1 MPYSVISA
9 HRVPYDIDGSEVG
22 WNNGGGG
29 ITAVFNMGIAS
40 WLNSGSKVNL
50 NREDRLQGWG
60 YGNSGCM
67 ALWFFFPESREV
79 SYLGIQYAVGTMP
92 GSGDAYFQIQG
103 SANSTNGMDG
113 AWEAASFTPQ
123 HGFGADAW
131 RSKVFAV
138 SFSGPIKVLRMAW
151 YLGYAVTG
159 AVNHIHVYGAKAAG
173 EQPDDIVFCDAAG
186 NELTALTDWGDQP
199 EGTTEIGS
207 FKVKNASAG
216 KIANTISLQLN
227 HPDFTF
233 AWLADGPWVAV
244 LDIATLGV
252 GALSNTVYV
261 KNALGPPLLIL
272 GPYAARV
279 IATVGS
285 WT

>member
-1 MPYSVISA
+1 M
-9 HRVPYDIDGSEVG
+9 PYDIDGAEVG
-22 WNNGGGG
+22 FRNGGGG
-29 ITAVFNMGIAS
+29 ITAVFANGIAS
-40 WLNSGSKVNL
+40 WLTSGSKVNL
-50 NREDRLQGWG
+50 NREDRQQAWG
-60 YGNSGCM
+60 YGNGGASCF
-67 ALWFFFPESREV
+67 WFFFPESREV
-79 SYLGIQYAVGTMP
+79 SYLALQFALGQLPEYNQN
-92 GSGDAYFQIQG
+92 YFQIMG
-103 SANSTNGMDG
+103 SADTANGMDG
-113 AWEAASFTPQ
+113 AWETAAYTAQYSYA
-123 HGFGADAW
+123 ADAW

-138 SFSGPIKVLRMAW
+138 SFSGPIKVLRVGV
-151 YLGYAVTG
+151 YVGVSVTG

-216 KIANTISLQLN
+216 KIANTINLQLN

-233 AWLADGPWVAV
+233 AWSADGPWVTV
-244 LDIATLGV
+244 LDIASLGV